1 MEKGMSNRSEAG
13 VSVIGKNT
21 EAPLRCEVSCT
32 AQQCRACD
40 QSERSFGRAC
50 LCSSASDRYK
60 RRVSRPWRMASTS
73 GNQVCVWN
81 EKRSYIISILY

>member
-21 EAPLRCEVSCT
+21 EAPLRCEV
-32 AQQCRACD
+32 RCD
-40 QSERSFGRAC
+40 QSEGLFGRAC
-50 LCSSASDRYK
+50 LCSSASDRCK
-60 RRVSRPWRMASTS
+60 RTVSRPWRMPSTS

-81 EKRSYIISILY
+81 EKRSYIISILN